1 MVICVYSGHCSFCSL
16 KSLCG
21 FVRVCVRFGA
31 SICVLER
38 VCVFSC
44 VYVCFR
50 ACLCV
55 FMCLCASVYFGEYVC
70 LGMYVSVFV
79 CAFVCFNC
87 VFKFAFVIF
96 VSNSFQIVRQI
107 Q

>member
-1 MVICVYSGHCSFCSL
+1 MRDYDPCIRIHIH
-16 KSLCG
+16 
-21 FVRVCVRFGA
+21 VRVGF
-31 SICVLER
+31 
-38 VCVFSC
+38 
-44 VYVCFR
+44 
-50 ACLCV
+50 
-55 FMCLCASVYFGEYVC
+55 EYVC